1 MPPLRAGKEDT
12 MDDLNHQAGSARLL
26 NMPGRRDQM
35 LRTMLLCALTAAVFF
50 LPFYLI
56 DGGFF
61 HYAGDFNSQQ
71 ISFYRYMNGFIKG
84 GGYPDGM
91 AGAAQN
97 TFSWATDL
105 GSGAMNAYSFYL
117 YGSPFFWL
125 SLIFPQ
131 NWLPYLMV
139 PLLILK
145 FAVAGGGAYRYLC
158 RYVRRT
164 DYAMLGA
171 CLYAFSGFSVYNV
184 FFNHFVDVV
193 ALFPW
198 MLWALDETLYEQEKH
213 YGLFAFWVGVNLLN
227 NYFFFIGQV
236 IFLVIYFICKL
247 TTRDFPMNL
256 RLFARLAFE
265 SLLGAALGFVL
276 LWPAVL
282 SLLQNPRTI
291 DLSSGWGFL
300 TYSKVQQYLAILL
313 SWILPPDSPYITSIW
328 SEGIIKWTSMSAYL
342 PLCSLAGAMAYW
354 RARQGDSKKR
364 IVAVCAVFAL
374 VPVLN
379 SAFYALNSSYYARW
393 YYMPVL
399 ILCAMT
405 ACGLE
410 SPDITADELDAPAR
424 GIGWLMLATLAF
436 AVVPVQDSSTKE
448 WSLGVLQNPGQ
459 YFVVLGFGLG
469 GLVLYHFI
477 CRRWRGSRAFA
488 RRMTAAVLAFA
499 CLFSMVHIG
508 IGKFGQW
515 HTDSDLVE
523 QYTSALQL
531 KDDLP
536 EGDWRVDTYETHDN
550 LGLWLDKS
558 CLQYFGSTAAPSI
571 LSFYPALGVKRDVRS
586 EPEISNY
593 ALRGL
598 LSVKYLITTPEKQED
613 FLAAADEGWDYYD
626 TRDGFMLYENKNY
639 VPMGFTYDYY
649 ITEEEYE
656 ATVKNTR
663 SNLLMR
669 ALVLSEEDAAVYGKY
684 LKKLPEEKRNDLWYD
699 TYISDCADRRAS
711 ACRVFQMTNSGFHAE
726 IDLGKEDLVFFSVP
740 YDDGFTAY
748 VNGQETDI
756 LRVDEGLMAVLAPAG
771 ENTIDFVYQ
780 ADGFSLA
787 GKVSLAGLAVFVV
800 YTGYFV
806 WKKKKRC

>member
-1 MPPLRAGKEDT
+1 MEWSDT
-12 MDDLNHQAGSARLL
+12 ARQPRLL
-26 NMPGRRDQM
+26 EQKKDKFWLTVG
-35 LRTMLLCALTAAVFF
+35 LCALTAALFF

-71 ISFYRYMNGFIKG
+71 ISFYRYMNGFVKG
-84 GGYPDGM
+84 AGYPDS
-91 AGAAQN
+91 AFTTVRN

-105 GSGAMNAYSFYL
+105 GSGVMNAYSFYL
-117 YGSPFFWL
+117 YGSPFFWF
-125 SLIFPQ
+125 SLLFPQ
-131 NWLPYLMV
+131 KWLPYLMV
-139 PLLILK
+139 PLLVLK
-145 FAVAGGGAYRYLC
+145 FAMAGGGAYLYLR
-158 RYVRRT
+158 RYVKNI
-164 DYAMLGA
+164 DYAVLGA
-171 CLYAFSGFSVYNV
+171 VLYAFSGFTVYNV

-193 ALFPW
+193 ALFPYL
-198 MLWALDETLYEQEKH
+198 LWSLDEALYNDRRSW
-213 YGLFAFWVGVNLLN
+213 FAFWVAVNLVN

-236 IFLVIYFICKL
+236 VFLAIYFICKL
-247 TTRDFPMNL
+247 SAGDF
-256 RLFARLAFE
+256 RLTAKKFGLLAFE
-265 SLLGAALGFVL
+265 SVLGVAMGSILLV
-276 LWPAVL
+276 PAVL
-282 SLLQNPRTI
+282 SILQNPRTI

-300 TYSKVQQYLAILL
+300 TYSKVQQYLAILV
-313 SWILPPDSPYITSIW
+313 SWIMPPDSPYLTSIW
-328 SEGIIKWTSMSAYL
+328 SEGVIKWTSMSAYL
-342 PLCSLAGAMAYW
+342 PLCSLAGAAAYW
-354 RARQGDSKKR
+354 QAKHGDSKKR
-364 IVAVCAVFAL
+364 IVGTCAVFAL
-374 VPVLN
+374 VPILN

-669 ALVLSEEDAAVYGKY
+669 ALVLSEEDAAVYGQY

-699 TYISDCADRRAS
+699 TYVSDCADRRAS
-711 ACRVFQMTNSGFHAE
+711 ACSVFQMTNSGFHAE